1 MTPHHSRSVQRQHAR
16 ARIGLNAQLLAL
28 GDNYRSA
35 GISTYIYHLLRHLPE
50 VSDFD
55 FIAWTGE
62 RGGDLG
68 RVERR
73 VTPLPTRRPLAR
85 IVWEQALQPYAV
97 ARAQPDLLHGLA
109 FVLPL
114 WLRVPGIITIYDLT
128 FFLVPEAFRPLNRLY
143 LQTMTRLSARRAAH
157 LCTIADH
164 GRADVV
170 RLLGVP
176 HSKVTVIYPGLDP
189 RFVAPPNPAAI
200 AEFRQRRGLPE
211 RFLLFLGT
219 LEPRKNLP
227 ALLRAFAAV
236 RRQVPGVDL
245 VLAGGKG
252 WGFDEIFAEVERL
265 GLASC
270 VHFPGFVA
278 AEEQAVWYAAAE
290 LFVYP
295 SRYEGFGLP
304 PLEAMACGTPVVTS
318 NAASLTEVV
327 GEAGLTVAP
336 EDEAGLAAALL
347 ALLNDPDEQARRRAL
362 GLEQAAR
369 FQWRESARAQAA
381 VYRRLLERQL

>member
-1 MTPHHSRSVQRQHAR
+1 MTPHLPGNVQRQHTR

-35 GISTYIYHLLRHLPE
+35 GISSYIYHLLRHLPE
-50 VSDFD
+50 VGDFE
-55 FIAWTGE
+55 FVAWTGE

-68 RVERR
+68 RIERR
-73 VTPLPTRRPLAR
+73 VTALPTRRPLAR
-85 IVWEQALQPYAV
+85 ILWEQALQPYAV
-97 ARAQPDLLHGLA
+97 AQARPDLLHGLA

-114 WLRVPGIITIYDLT
+114 WLRVPGIITVYDLT

-143 LQTMTRLSARRAAH
+143 LQTMTRVSARRAVH
-157 LCTIADH
+157 LCTIAEH

-176 HSKVTVIYPGLDP
+176 NDKITVVYPGLDP
-189 RFVAPPNPAAI
+189 RFAIPPDPTAVAA
-200 AEFRQRRGLPE
+200 FRQRRGLPE

-227 ALLRAFAAV
+227 ALLRAFAEV

-252 WGFDEIFAEVERL
+252 WGFEEIFAEVERL
-265 GLASC
+265 GLASH

-278 AEEQAVWYAAAE
+278 ADEQALWYAAAE
-290 LFVYP
+290 GFVYP

-336 EDEAGLAAALL
+336 EDEEGLVAALV
-347 ALLNDPDEQARRRAL
+347 ALLTDPDEQARRSAL

-381 VYRRLLERQL
+381 VYRRTLEGQ